1 MLGEGVVT
9 AAEKD
14 RQRDTEG
21 GGQKSRVLLPE
32 VQPLRWG
39 QHQWPPF
46 SLVFW
51 LTSPH
56 WGCLALFGG
65 HSHHLL
71 RGALGNPFHGLE
83 AGTESLL

>member
-39 QHQWPPF
+39 YTDGPLSPWSPGSPLHTGVVWP
-46 SLVFW
+46 SLGETAITF
-51 LTSPH
+51 
-56 WGCLALFGG
+56 
-65 HSHHLL
+65 
-71 RGALGNPFHGLE
+71 
-83 AGTESLL
+83 